1 MDHHP
6 GPQLKI
12 CLGTRKI
19 LRKIGQGPAPRPP
32 APNATPN
39 PNHSDQLDSHHAT
52 IMALSP
58 PPEER

>member
-19 LRKIGQGPAPRPP
+19 LRKIGQGPQRNP
-32 APNATPN
+32 ATVTPIPNQ
-39 PNHSDQLDSHHAT
+39 SDQLDSHHAT

-58 PPEER
+58 PPEQR